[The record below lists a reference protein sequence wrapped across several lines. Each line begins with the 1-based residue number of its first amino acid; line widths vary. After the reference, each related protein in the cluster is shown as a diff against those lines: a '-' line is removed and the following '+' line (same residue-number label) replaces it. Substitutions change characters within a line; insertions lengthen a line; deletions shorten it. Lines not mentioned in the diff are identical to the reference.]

1 MKVNIPSIKAICIL
15 AGVIH
20 MTPAQAADGD
30 APGWEVR
37 VAATHI
43 ATRNGVDSVA
53 VNGGAVAGADLTTSN
68 PTVPSLTITKLFGEN
83 IGVELFCCFAGFDV
97 DGAGALAG
105 ARVART
111 TAFAPALTV
120 QYRLGSS
127 DGIQPYVG
135 AGAQALFFFDS
146 KARLAG
152 FTDASVD
159 TAFGPTVQAGVN
171 VPIGRSAILNL
182 DVKKSFFS
190 TDAELTGAAGRAN
203 ANNVQLDPWIFSAGF
218 GFRF

>member
-1 MKVNIPSIKAICIL
+1 MKASISGIKAICAVAAAFHL
-15 AGVIH
+15 A
-20 MTPAQAADGD
+20 PAHAEDGD

-68 PTVPSLTITKLFGEN
+68 TTVPSLTIAKLFGEN
-83 IGVELFCCFAGFDV
+83 VALELFCCFAGFDV

-120 QYRLGSS
+120 QYRLGQS
-127 DGIQPYVG
+127 DGVQPYVG

-159 TAFGPTVQAGVN
+159 TAFGPTLQAGINIPV
-171 VPIGRSAILNL
+171 GRSAILNL
-182 DVKKSFFS
+182 DAKKSFFS
-190 TDAELTGAAGRAN
+190 TDAELTGAGGRVN
-203 ANNVQLDPWIFSAGF
+203 ANSIKLDPWIVSAGF
-218 GFRF
+218 GFHF